1 MEGKKKKKAFE
12 IWEME
17 NDIETWI
24 IAYVAERGEM

>member
-1 MEGKKKKKAFE
+1 MEGKKKKAFE

-24 IAYVAERGEM
+24 IAYMAERGEM